1 MSIRRTPRHGSSSG
15 SSDALADIA
24 LNSLGLI
31 LIILLI
37 YVLLFNDTTR
47 RAIHAAQS
55 SERTIEQLEAD
66 VTQLEQAVEETEAQL
81 AAAPTPEAF
90 EALAQAADQLR
101 EEVATLTDGNSTL
114 TEQNS
119 ALAERNGDLQS
130 QIEQLDRQQSQATAR
145 ATAAETS
152 RDEAK
157 RTLARLNDEVKN
169 LKSQLQQVSTEATS
183 NKSRVTA
190 LSRQVATLQTRI
202 DELSASQGVSGL
214 WRFRINVKEL
224 VDSNEKSE
232 NVDWLIDYFV
242 WLDIRGTSVTGMLF
256 GVNEI
261 RTSDGHGHS
270 SSHGRIRG
278 TLSVAGRLDVEILFS
293 KPSGGS
299 EHLRV
304 TRRGDK
310 FGGRLESGRHYASF
324 RNYVGPTTG
333 ERLTESVFAK

>member
-1 MSIRRTPRHGSSSG
+1 MSVRRTPRHGAASG

-37 YVLLFNDTTR
+37 YILLFNDTTR

-55 SERTIEQLEAD
+55 SECTIEQLETD
-66 VTQLEQAVEETEAQL
+66 ITELEQTVEETSSRL

-90 EALAQAADQLR
+90 EALAEASDQLR
-101 EEVATLTDGNSTL
+101 EEVANLKDGNSQL
-114 TEQNS
+114 AEQNG
-119 ALAERNGDLQS
+119 ALAEHNSDLRTRV
-130 QIEQLDRQQSQATAR
+130 EQLGRQQSQATAR
-145 ATAAETS
+145 VTAAEAS

-157 RTLARLNDEVKN
+157 RTLAQLNQELKN
-169 LKSQLQQVSTEATS
+169 LKSRLQQATIDATNS
-183 NKSRVTA
+183 KSQVTA
-190 LSRQVATLQTRI
+190 FSRQVNKLQARI
-202 DELSASQGVSGL
+202 DELSAAQGVSGL
-214 WRFRINVKEL
+214 WRFRINVTEL
-224 VDSNEKSE
+224 VDANEKSQ

-261 RTSDGHGHS
+261 RTSDNHGHS

-278 TLSVAGRLDVEILFS
+278 TLSSSGRLDAEILFS
-293 KPSGGS
+293 RPSGGS

-304 TRRGDK
+304 TRRGDG
-310 FGGRLESGRHYASF
+310 FVGRLESGRHYANY
-324 RNYVGPTTG
+324 RNYVGSTTG
-333 ERLTESVFAK
+333 KRLTESVFTE